1 MNTLTNQDIIENLYE
16 KLEEKKKSS
25 SVAEPDFSL
34 RSTGTKM
41 YIPT

>member
-1 MNTLTNQDIIENLYE
+1 MNTLSNQDIKEDLYE

-25 SVAEPDFSL
+25 SVAESNFSL

-41 YIPT
+41 YIPP